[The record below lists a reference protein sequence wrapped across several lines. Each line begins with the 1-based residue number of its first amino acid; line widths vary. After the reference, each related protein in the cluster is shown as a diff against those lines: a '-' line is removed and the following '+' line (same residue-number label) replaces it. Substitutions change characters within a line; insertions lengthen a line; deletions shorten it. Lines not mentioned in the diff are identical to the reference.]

1 MRTRL
6 IESLILCGYSYH
18 VPHHLSSSAHQIHT
32 QTQYILFT
40 STSFN
45 TNNQIKMTTYNPP
58 PLPTPFTNTYPPPI
72 LLTQGAEAHLY
83 KTTYL
88 TPTTPA
94 ALKIR
99 PSKPYRHPILDRR
112 LTRQRIL
119 QEARCLA
126 KLVREG
132 VRVPALLALDW
143 EGQGRDREE
152 GRPGGAWLLMEWIE
166 GVVVRVVLEGW
177 EGWMKRQQQ
186 QQQSEQ
192 GQLKQKEEGRV
203 RNLMRRIGHTVGGLH
218 RAGVVHGDLTTSNLM
233 LRRTNTAQ
241 EEDES
246 GNPSME
252 GEVVLID
259 FGLAAQSIQDEDRA
273 VDLYVLERA
282 FGSTHPRTEP
292 LFGELLQGYREVYR
306 GASST
311 LKRLEDVR
319 MRGRKRSM
327 IG

>member
-1 MRTRL
+1 
-6 IESLILCGYSYH
+6 
-18 VPHHLSSSAHQIHT
+18 
-32 QTQYILFT
+32 
-40 STSFN
+40 
-45 TNNQIKMTTYNPP
+45 MTTYNPP
-58 PLPTPFTNTYPPPI
+58 PLPTPFTNTYPPPT

-83 KTTYL
+83 KTTHL
-88 TPTTPA
+88 TSTTPA

-177 EGWMKRQQQ
+177 EGWMKKQQQ
-186 QQQSEQ
+186 HQQGEQ
-192 GQLKQKEEGRV
+192 GQLKEREEGRV
-203 RNLMRRIGHTVGGLH
+203 RGLMRRIGHTVGGLH

-233 LRRTNTAQ
+233 LRRTNTVG
-241 EEDES
+241 EDES